1 MTSLSKTWQL
11 IILSS
16 ITAIVLFAHASYY
29 YPFLSDD
36 TLISLRYAA
45 RLIDGDFLTWNNG
58 EYVEG
63 YSNLLWILMNAA
75 LALFGMDLIVSV
87 RLLGFICVLLIPV
100 LFYYDRIFK
109 QGKTIDDLWLG
120 AIFYS
125 FAAPIVVW
133 AIGGLEQPLL
143 MLLFAFSLY
152 LIPRFFANLSNPKN
166 ILLLA
171 LTFSL
176 MILTRPDT
184 PLFIV
189 AFAATFI
196 LHRSPLQ
203 KTQKI
208 IALIK
213 ILSFPIAAFI
223 GQLTFRMMYYND
235 FLPNTAYVKI
245 TPSGNH
251 LLNGLEYVFGA
262 LLFMLPFS
270 IFAFK
275 QLFSSDKLKSNPS
288 YLYILIFLVLYFP
301 YLIFIGGDIFPA
313 YRHMSVVMVAFFWLI
328 LDSNHQIMSFL
339 SSIERFSGKAIKPVL
354 ISCFV
359 LLFIGLQIVNTAS
372 RRAKHERWEWIG
384 KELGLTLKQT
394 FSDTQPLVAVTAAG
408 CIPYWSELPALDM
421 LGLNDKHIAKNRPTD
436 VGDGMLGHELGD
448 AQYVLSRK
456 PDLIIFNIGT
466 YPTFRTGRELEQIE
480 KFHAEYKPIS
490 IYLQESDFLS
500 KVYIRLNSPK
510 VGILRNDDEITIPG
524 YLFAD
529 TLQAHAEMFDTTLQ
543 LKLEHLQKAYLEL
556 PNLKDDYWFE
566 IDSKSDE
573 VFVSIIPDSISS
585 KIEILNLS
593 VQANYVKSVTL
604 RKVKSDY

>member
-1 MTSLSKTWQL
+1 
-11 IILSS
+11 
-16 ITAIVLFAHASYY
+16 
-29 YPFLSDD
+29 
-36 TLISLRYAA
+36 
-45 RLIDGDFLTWNNG
+45 
-58 EYVEG
+58 
-63 YSNLLWILMNAA
+63 MNAA
-75 LALFGMDLIVSV
+75 MALLGIDLVVSV

-100 LFYYDRIFK
+100 LFFYDRIFK
-109 QGKTIDDLWLG
+109 QGKTVDDLWFG

-125 FAAPIVVW
+125 FAVPIVGW

-143 MLLFAFSLY
+143 MLLFAFSLV
-152 LIPRFFANLSNPKN
+152 LIPRFFADSYNTKN

-176 MILTRPDT
+176 LILTRPDT

-189 AFAATFI
+189 AFALAFI
-196 LHRSPLQ
+196 LHRSPLV
-203 KTQKI
+203 KEQKI

-213 ILSFPIAAFI
+213 ILSLPIATFI

-251 LLNGLEYVFGA
+251 LLNGMEYVFGA

-270 IFAFK
+270 FFAFK
-275 QLFSSDKLKSNPS
+275 QLFSSSKLKSNLS
-288 YLYILIFLVLYFP
+288 YRYILIFLVLYLP

-313 YRHMSVVMVAFFWLI
+313 YRHMSVVIVAFFWLI
-328 LDSNHQIMSFL
+328 LDSNHQILSFL
-339 SSIERFSGKAIKPVL
+339 SRIEKFSGKAIMPVL

-359 LLFIGLQIVNTAS
+359 LLFIGLQFVNTPS

-384 KELGLTLKQT
+384 KELGLTLKQS
-394 FSDTQPLVAVTAAG
+394 FSGTQPLVAVTAAG
-408 CIPYWSELPALDM
+408 CIPYWSELPSLDM
-421 LGLNDKHIAKNRPTD
+421 LGLNDKHIAKNRPVD

-490 IYLQESDFLS
+490 IYLNERDFLS

-510 VGILRNDDEITIPG
+510 VGIFRSDNEITIPG

-529 TLQAHAEMFDTTLQ
+529 TLQIHAEMFDSTLQ
-543 LKLEHLQKAYLEL
+543 LKMEHLQKAYLEL

-566 IDSKSDE
+566 IDSDSDE
-573 VFVSIIPDSISS
+573 IFVNIIPDSISS
-585 KIEILNLS
+585 KIEILNVS
-593 VQANYVKSVTL
+593 PQPNYIKSVTL

>member
-11 IILSS
+11 FILSS

-36 TLISLRYAA
+36 ALISLRYAA
-45 RLIDGDFLTWNNG
+45 RLLDGEFLTWNNG

-75 LALFGMDLIVSV
+75 LALFGIDLIVSV
-87 RLLGFICVLLIPV
+87 RLLGFISVLMIPV
-100 LFYYDRIFK
+100 LFFYDRIFK

-120 AIFYS
+120 AIYYS
-125 FAAPIVVW
+125 FAAPISVW
-133 AIGGLEQPLL
+133 AIGGLEQPVL

-152 LIPRFFANLSNPKN
+152 LIPRFFADSSNPKN

-171 LTFSL
+171 LAFSL

-189 AFAATFI
+189 AFVLTFI
-196 LHRSPLQ
+196 LHGSPSQ
-203 KTQKI
+203 KSQKI
-208 IALIK
+208 IPLIK
-213 ILSFPIAAFI
+213 ILSFPIATFI
-223 GQLTFRMMYYND
+223 GQLAFRMFFYKD

-262 LLFMLPFS
+262 LFFMLPFS

-275 QLFSSDKLKSNPS
+275 QLFSSSKLKSNPS

-301 YLIFIGGDIFPA
+301 YLIFIGGDVFPA
-313 YRHMSVVMVAFFWLI
+313 YRHMGVVIVAFFWLI

-339 SSIERFSGKAIKPVL
+339 SRFDRFSGKAIKPIL

-359 LLFIGLQIVNTAS
+359 LLFIGLQFVNTPS

-384 KELGLTLKQT
+384 KELGINLKQT
-394 FSDTQPLVAVTAAG
+394 FTVAQPLVAVTAAG

-421 LGLNDKHIAKNRPTD
+421 LGLNDKHIAKNRPID

-448 AQYVLSRK
+448 ADYVLSRK

-490 IYLQESDFLS
+490 IYLQESDFHS
-500 KVYIRLNSPK
+500 KVYIRLNSSK
-510 VGILRNDDEITIPG
+510 VGIIRNDDEITIPG

-529 TLQAHAEMFDTTLQ
+529 TLQTYAEMFDSTLQ
-543 LKLEHLQKAYLEL
+543 LKMEHNQKAYLTIPDL
-556 PNLKDDYWFE
+556 DDDYWFE
-566 IDSKSDE
+566 IDSKADE
-573 VFVSIIPDSISS
+573 VFVRIIPDSISS

-593 VQANYVKSVTL
+593 LQANYIKSVTL
-604 RKVKSDY
+604 RKLKSDY

>member
-36 TLISLRYAA
+36 ALISLRYAA
-45 RLIDGDFLTWNNG
+45 RLIDGEFLTWNNG

-75 LALFGMDLIVSV
+75 IALFGIDLIVTV

-109 QGKTIDDLWLG
+109 QGKTINDLYLG
-120 AIFYS
+120 ALFYS
-125 FAAPIVVW
+125 FSAPIVVW

-152 LIPRFFANLSNPKN
+152 LIPRFFADSFNPKN
-166 ILLLA
+166 ILILG

-189 AFAATFI
+189 AFAIAFI
-196 LHRSPLQ
+196 FHRSPLQ
-203 KTQKI
+203 KPQKI
-208 IALIK
+208 IALFK
-213 ILSFPIAAFI
+213 ILSFPIATFI
-223 GQLTFRMMYYND
+223 GQLTFRMIYYND

-245 TPSGNH
+245 TPSGYH

-262 LLFMLPFS
+262 LFFMLPFS

-275 QLFSSDKLKSNPS
+275 QLFSSKWKSNPS
-288 YLYILIFLVLYFP
+288 YLYILIFLMLYFP

-313 YRHMSVVMVAFFWLI
+313 YRHMGVVVVAFIWLI

-339 SSIERFSGKAIKPVL
+339 SRIERFSGKAIKPVL

-359 LLFIGLQIVNTAS
+359 LLFIGLQFVNTPS

-384 KELGLTLKQT
+384 KELGINLKQA
-394 FSDTQPLVAVTAAG
+394 FADAQPLVAVTAAG

-421 LGLNDKHIAKNRPTD
+421 LGLNDKHIAKNRPVD

-448 AQYVLSRK
+448 AEYVLSRK

-490 IYLQESDFLS
+490 IYLQESDFHS
-500 KVYIRLNSPK
+500 KVYIRLNSSK
-510 VGILRNDDEITIPG
+510 VGIIRNDDEITIPG

-529 TLQAHAEMFDTTLQ
+529 TLQIRTELFDSTLQ
-543 LKLEHLQKAYLEL
+543 LKLEHLQKAYLTIPDL
-556 PNLKDDYWFE
+556 DDDYWFE

-585 KIEILNLS
+585 KIEILNVS
-593 VQANYVKSVTL
+593 PQPNYIKSVTL
-604 RKVKSDY
+604 RKMKSNY

>member
-36 TLISLRYAA
+36 ALISLRYAA
-45 RLIDGDFLTWNNG
+45 RLIDGEFLTWNNG

-75 LALFGMDLIVSV
+75 IALFGIDLIVTV

-109 QGKTIDDLWLG
+109 QGKTINDLYLG

-125 FAAPIVVW
+125 FSAPIVVW

-143 MLLFAFSLY
+143 MLLFAFSFY
-152 LIPRFFANLSNPKN
+152 LIPRYFADSSNPKN

-171 LTFSL
+171 TTFSL

-189 AFAATFI
+189 AFALAFI
-196 LHRSPLQ
+196 LYRSPLQ
-203 KTQKI
+203 NVQKI
-208 IALIK
+208 IALFK

-223 GQLTFRMMYYND
+223 GQLTFRMIYYND
-235 FLPNTAYVKI
+235 LLPNTAYVKI

-251 LLNGLEYVFGA
+251 LLNGLEYVLGA

-275 QLFSSDKLKSNPS
+275 QLFSSKWKSNPS
-288 YLYILIFLVLYFP
+288 YLYILIFLMLYFP

-313 YRHMSVVMVAFFWLI
+313 YRHMGVVVVAFIWLI

-339 SSIERFSGKAIKPVL
+339 SRIERFSGKAIKPVL

-359 LLFIGLQIVNTAS
+359 LLFIGLQFVNTPS

-384 KELGLTLKQT
+384 KELGLTLNNS
-394 FSDTQPLVAVTAAG
+394 FSETQPLVAVTAAG

-421 LGLNDKHIAKNRPTD
+421 LGLNDKHIAKNRPVD

-448 AQYVLSRK
+448 AEYVLSRK

-490 IYLQESDFLS
+490 IYLRESDFHS
-500 KVYIRLNSPK
+500 KVYIRLNSSK
-510 VGILRNDDEITIPG
+510 VGIRRNEDGITIPG

-529 TLQAHAEMFDTTLQ
+529 TLQIRTELFDSTLQ
-543 LKLEHLQKAYLEL
+543 LKLEHLQKAYLTL
-556 PNLKDDYWFE
+556 PNLEDDYWFE

-573 VFVSIIPDSISS
+573 VFVSIIPDPISS
-585 KIEILNLS
+585 KIEILNVS
-593 VQANYVKSVTL
+593 VQANYIKSVTL
-604 RKVKSDY
+604 RKMKSNY